1 MSQEDY
7 EVCVIDSIGLLPD
20 FYKGADLAFVGGSL
34 VPRGG
39 HNLIEPAVLG
49 TPIIVGKHTFN
60 FEEITANFINQDACL
75 LVNNENELYEAMQS
89 ILEDENLRARLLK
102 NAENV
107 VSLNQGSTETQVSY
121 ILNKLG
127 EEY

>member
-1 MSQEDY
+1 M
-7 EVCVIDSIGLLPD
+7 
-20 FYKGADLAFVGGSL
+20 

-39 HNLIEPAVLG
+39 HNLIEPAILG

-75 LVNNENELYEAMQS
+75 LVHNENELYEAMQS
-89 ILEDENLRARLLK
+89 LLGDENLRSRLAK
-102 NAENV
+102 NAEEV

-121 ILNKLG
+121 ILNRLG
-127 EEY
+127 EEH